1 MKYVMS
7 DARVFTSY
15 SPDCQMNADIQKK
28 YNLSNGNDYRYY
40 LQNNA
45 ETLMKDFNNTKD
57 NVLCPVCKS
66 AIAYK
71 PLGDIEFKQ

>member
-1 MKYVMS
+1 MS
-7 DARVFTSY
+7 DARVYTSY

-28 YNLSNGNDYRYY
+28 YNLTNGSDYRYY

-45 ETLMKDFNNTKD
+45 ETLMKEFRNNNQD
-57 NVLCPVCKS
+57 NILCPVCKS

-71 PLGDIEFKQ
+71 PLGNIELNNN